1 MKGYDEGYPGLG
13 RLVGS
18 TRGETI
24 RMIEP
29 HRGALGA
36 RNRVAA
42 ALSAAMMK
50 GDVEAVV
57 AALTLLG
64 VRTVFQDMPH
74 GWLQSRSA

>member
-1 MKGYDEGYPGLG
+1 MKMMGWDEGYRGLG

-18 TRGETI
+18 TKGETI
-24 RMIEP
+24 QMIEP
-29 HRGALGA
+29 NRGALA
-36 RNRVAA
+36 KRNGVAA

-64 VRTVFQDMPH
+64 VRPVLQDMPR
-74 GWLQSRSA
+74 G